1 MKFEI
6 TPAYDISLADQ
17 ATIFNRA
24 FSDYLVSFTE
34 MDAAAQALFLRAH
47 GADLCYSRFIRGN
60 DEFGGFGYINRT
72 SNISRLAATGVVPEA
87 RRNGM
92 ASVLLRHLI
101 DEARSRGDE
110 AMVLEVFEQNIP
122 ALELYRRHKFREMMR
137 LFGWRRKPQKV
148 DTTGTNKLELIS
160 LNVATRLPV
169 ISDFPD
175 IPWPVSRHAVTRY
188 HDARAYRVEN
198 MCVIIGDTTVSPTRI
213 FTLLG
218 YDPAKLNAARDLVA
232 RVLHEFPD
240 NEFFVREVSPD
251 VFADSVFAPLGFTRE
266 PLNQF
271 LMRLDL

>member
-6 TPAYDISLADQ
+6 IPAYDISLADQ
-17 ATIFNRA
+17 AAIFNRV
-24 FSDYLVSFTE
+24 FSDYLVRFTE
-34 MDAAAQALFLRAH
+34 MDAAAQALFLRAQ

-60 DEFGGFGYINRT
+60 GELAGFGYINCT
-72 SNISRLAATGVVPEA
+72 SNISRLAAMGVAPQA

-92 ASVLLRHLI
+92 ASVLLSHLI

-110 AMVLEVFEQNIP
+110 AMVLEVFEQNIQ

-137 LFGWRRKPQKV
+137 LFGWRRKPLKI
-148 DTTGTNKLELIS
+148 DAPRTIKLERIS
-160 LNVATRLPV
+160 LNVATQLPV

-188 HDARAYRVEN
+188 PGARAYRADNV
-198 MCVIIGDTTVSPTRI
+198 CLIIGDPEVSPTRI

-218 YDPAKLNAARDLVA
+218 YDPAKLSAARDLVA
-232 RVLHEFPD
+232 RVLHDFPD
-240 NEFFVREVSPD
+240 NEFFVREVSPEIL
-251 VFADSVFAPLGFTRE
+251 AASVFEPLGFTRE

-271 LMRLDL
+271 LMRLDF